1 MKDRIDRKKE
11 NVYSRLIR
19 LKNKNKKVKKLNK
32 QKQYKNKNVVKYN
45 MALLLPSHLRTLS
58 NLSGQVQRL
67 VPHIFYYII

>member
-1 MKDRIDRKKE
+1 MEDRIDRKKE

-32 QKQYKNKNVVKYN
+32 QKQYKNKNLVKYN

-58 NLSGQVQRL
+58 HLFGQVQRL
-67 VPHIFYYII
+67 VPQIFYYII